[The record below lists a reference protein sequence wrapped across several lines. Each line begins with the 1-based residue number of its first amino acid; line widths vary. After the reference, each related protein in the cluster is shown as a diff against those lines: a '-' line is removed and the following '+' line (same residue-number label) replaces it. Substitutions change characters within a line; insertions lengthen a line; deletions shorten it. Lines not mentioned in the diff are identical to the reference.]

1 MESAALHVLLHQLL
15 AAWENE
21 VVEFKEASKDYKT
34 AEIFQYFSALSNE
47 ANLRGAN
54 SAWLVF
60 GVRNKDKQ
68 IVGTDFR
75 LQHDHLHSLKQQV
88 KQSTGSI
95 SFREIHEL
103 IVEGKRVLLFEI
115 PPAPRG
121 MPVFAN
127 GHAYARAGESLKGL
141 DMFQLDTIRN
151 QTLAEDWSAQ
161 LVDGAT
167 TADLDQ
173 RALQKARQDFIQKH
187 ANRLSAEE
195 VMGWS
200 EEAFLGK
207 LRLLHKNKLTRA
219 ALLLFGKPEASVFL
233 SPHPAQLTWKL
244 EGEEK
249 AYEHFGLPFY
259 LTSSELYK
267 KIRNIQLR
275 ILPDDSLVPREM
287 SKYDQKVIM
296 EGLHNCIMHQ
306 DYRLSSRIIVTE
318 YIDKIKMENAGDFF
332 EGKPADYIE
341 GNCTPRKYRNTCLSQ
356 AMTELNM
363 VDSMGIGISQIY
375 KTQAKRYFPLP
386 DYALSEDSVS
396 LTIYGKVVDP
406 AYTRLL
412 IQKTDI
418 SLSDILALDRI
429 QKGLPIEDK
438 NIIQHL
444 RRANLIEGRK
454 PHFHISAAVARLSP
468 PESRARYVRM
478 KGQSRSFY
486 EEQIL
491 RFLRLKAAPRH
502 EIEVVLLDQLS
513 TALSTEQKKRQL
525 GNLLLAL
532 KRKGKVRCKGVGKAS
547 MWEIVQEEGCPPT
560 GKGDIA

>member
-1 MESAALHVLLHQLL
+1 MESAALHALLHQLL

-233 SPHPAQLTWKL
+233 RACL
-244 EGEEK
+244 ETSAFIVTRRHVDKKRLCAAAKTREDCQTVPQRSDGQRMG
-249 AYEHFGLPFY
+249 AC
-259 LTSSELYK
+259 TSS
-267 KIRNIQLR
+267 
-275 ILPDDSLVPREM
+275 
-287 SKYDQKVIM
+287 
-296 EGLHNCIMHQ
+296 
-306 DYRLSSRIIVTE
+306 
-318 YIDKIKMENAGDFF
+318 
-332 EGKPADYIE
+332 PAP
-341 GNCTPRKYRNTCLSQ
+341 CFRR
-356 AMTELNM
+356 
-363 VDSMGIGISQIY
+363 
-375 KTQAKRYFPLP
+375 R
-386 DYALSEDSVS
+386 SEAQNR
-396 LTIYGKVVDP
+396 P
-406 AYTRLL
+406 A
-412 IQKTDI
+412 
-418 SLSDILALDRI
+418 
-429 QKGLPIEDK
+429 
-438 NIIQHL
+438 
-444 RRANLIEGRK
+444 
-454 PHFHISAAVARLSP
+454 
-468 PESRARYVRM
+468 
-478 KGQSRSFY
+478 
-486 EEQIL
+486 
-491 RFLRLKAAPRH
+491 
-502 EIEVVLLDQLS
+502 
-513 TALSTEQKKRQL
+513 
-525 GNLLLAL
+525 
-532 KRKGKVRCKGVGKAS
+532 
-547 MWEIVQEEGCPPT
+547 
-560 GKGDIA
+560 

>member
-1 MESAALHVLLHQLL
+1 MESAELYAQLHQLIE
-15 AAWENE
+15 AWESE

-34 AEIFQYFSALSNE
+34 SEIFHYFSALSNE
-47 ANLRGAN
+47 ANLRGVN

-75 LQHDHLHSLKQQV
+75 PQHDQLHSLKQQV

-95 SFREIHEL
+95 SFREIYEL
-103 IVEGKRVLLFEI
+103 MEEGKRVILFEI

-121 MPVFAN
+121 MPVCAN
-127 GHAYARAGESLKGL
+127 GHAYARAGESLKAL
-141 DMFQLDTIRN
+141 DMSQLDAIRN

-161 LVDGAT
+161 LVEGAT
-167 TADLDQ
+167 IADLEPH
-173 RALQKARQDFIQKH
+173 ALQKARQDFIQKH

-195 VMGWS
+195 IMSWS
-200 EEAFLGK
+200 EEVFLGK
-207 LRLLHKNKLTRA
+207 LRLLHRNKLTRA
-219 ALLLFGKPEASVFL
+219 ALLLFGRPEASCFL
-233 SPHPAQLTWKL
+233 SPHPAELIWKL

-275 ILPDDSLVPREM
+275 ILPDDSLVPLEM

-318 YIDKIKMENAGDFF
+318 YIDKITMENAGEFF

-341 GNCTPRKYRNTCLSQ
+341 GNRTPRKYRNTCLSQ

-375 KTQAKRYFPLP
+375 KTQARRYFPLP
-386 DYALSEDSVS
+386 DYLLSEDSVS
-396 LTIYGKVVDP
+396 LTIYGKIVDP

-412 IQKTDI
+412 IQKTDLP
-418 SLSDILALDRI
+418 LSDILALDRI
-429 QKGLPIEDK
+429 QKGLPIEDTK
-438 NIIQHL
+438 IIQHL

-468 PESRARYVRM
+468 PESRVRYVRM
-478 KGQSRSFY
+478 KGQPSSFY
-486 EEQIL
+486 EGQIL
-491 RFLRLKAAPRH
+491 DLLRLKAAPRN
-502 EIEVVLLDQLS
+502 EIESLLLDQLS
-513 TALSTEQKKRQL
+513 TALSTEQKKRKI
-525 GNLLLAL
+525 GNLLLSL
-532 KRKGKVRCKGVGKAS
+532 KRKGKVQCQGVGKAS
-547 MWEIVQEEGCPPT
+547 IWKLIP
-560 GKGDIA
+560 DSSSSR